1 MGLLAWLT
9 SPVVRYIAI
18 GVAVIGFVSWQRH
31 DAAHDAKM
39 AAEAQCVQDAL
50 DAAAAERDRLQR
62 AMEET
67 LAEAERSRIEAE
79 REVAQLRETA
89 NGLLEELESSGQSCP
104 IPGDLLRRL
113 RGIE

>member
-1 MGLLAWLT
+1 MGFLAALS
-9 SPVVRYIAI
+9 SPVFRYIAI
-18 GVAVIGFVSWQRH
+18 GVAVIGFISWQRH
-31 DAAHDAKM
+31 DAAQDARIE
-39 AAEAQCVQDAL
+39 AEAECVQDAL

-79 REVAQLRETA
+79 REVAQLREMTD
-89 NGLLEELESSGQSCP
+89 GLLEELEGSGQSCP
-104 IPGDLLRRL
+104 IPSDLLRRL

>member
-1 MGLLAWLT
+1 MGFLAALS
-9 SPVVRYIAI
+9 SPVFRYIAI
-18 GVAVIGFVSWQRH
+18 GVAVIGFISWQRH
-31 DAAHDAKM
+31 DAAQDARI
-39 AAEAQCVQDAL
+39 AAEAECVQDAQ

-79 REVAQLRETA
+79 REVAQLRETTD
-89 NGLLEELESSGQSCP
+89 GLLEELAISGRACSAP
-104 IPGDLLRRL
+104 DDLLRQL

>member
-1 MGLLAWLT
+1 MGFLT
-9 SPVVRYIAI
+9 ALSSPVVRYIAI
-18 GVAVIGFVSWQRH
+18 GVAVIGFISWQRH
-31 DAAHDAKM
+31 DAAQDART
-39 AAEAQCVQDAL
+39 AAEAECVQDAL

-79 REVAQLRETA
+79 QEVAQLRETA
-89 NGLLEELESSGQSCP
+89 NGLVEELERSGRSCP

>member
-1 MGLLAWLT
+1 MGFLAGLS
-9 SPVVRYIAI
+9 SPVFRYVAI
-18 GVAVIGFVSWQRH
+18 GVAIIGFISWLRH
-31 DAAHDAKM
+31 DAAQDARV
-39 AAEAQCVQDAL
+39 AAEAECVQDAL

-79 REVAQLRETA
+79 REVVQLREMTD
-89 NGLLEELESSGQSCP
+89 GLLEELESSGQSCP

-113 RGIE
+113 RNIE